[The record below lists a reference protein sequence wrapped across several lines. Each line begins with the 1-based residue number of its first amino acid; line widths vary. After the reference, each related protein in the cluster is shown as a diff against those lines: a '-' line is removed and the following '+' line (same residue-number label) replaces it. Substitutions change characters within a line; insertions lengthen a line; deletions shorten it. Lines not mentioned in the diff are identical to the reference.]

1 MRVRV
6 TLTITGEKETILD
19 GDCPLFGN
27 GDYRKG
33 VDTRLRDIG
42 FWLENWR
49 YANHGSPNSTSRV
62 FIPWASALMIQELK

>member
-1 MRVRV
+1 MRIRV

-19 GDCPLFGN
+19 GACSLFGN
-27 GDYRKG
+27 GDYQKG

-49 YANHGSPNSTSRV
+49 YGGQSGPNSKSRV
-62 FIPWASALMIQELK
+62 FIPWGSALMVQELK